1 MKILIFH
8 TFFCRM
14 TRYCSRLVVYHVN
27 TLLNELRHP
36 PGHDLHQR
44 PQVFRFSRPLKP
56 EHFDGLL
63 QLGYAG
69 EGLAVELL
77 LHPNPAI
84 LNRVKVRR
92 VPTAPQPSFFPPWST
107 VLLSFEMTV
116 KTVTSNWPRPGNFE
130 KRAFVQLCATV
141 CTITPAR
148 PGLPQNDRKRI
159 LNN

>member
-8 TFFCRM
+8 TFFYRM
-14 TRYCSRLVVYHVN
+14 TRYCSRLVVYHIN

-44 PQVFRFSRPLKP
+44 PQVFRVSLPLKP

-69 EGLAVELL
+69 EKLAVELL

-84 LNRVKVRR
+84 LIRVKVRR
-92 VPTAPQPSFFPPWST
+92 VSSQLQSQPF
-107 VLLSFEMTV
+107 VLLASRFG
-116 KTVTSNWPRPGNFE
+116 SHLG
-130 KRAFVQLCATV
+130 
-141 CTITPAR
+141 
-148 PGLPQNDRKRI
+148 DRKNRD
-159 LNN
+159 LKLASTGKF

>member
-1 MKILIFH
+1 MFIFH
-8 TFFCRM
+8 IFFYRM
-14 TRYCSRLVVYHVN
+14 TRYCSRLVVYHIN

-44 PQVFRFSRPLKP
+44 PQVFRVSRPLK

-69 EGLAVELL
+69 EKLAVELL

-107 VLLSFEMTV
+107 VLLSFVLTV

-130 KRAFVQLCATV
+130 KHARVQL
-141 CTITPAR
+141 
-148 PGLPQNDRKRI
+148 
-159 LNN
+159 